1 MAETRDANELLW
13 QASEKGS
20 LQGVKTALK
29 SGADIDFDHA
39 DCEGCSGT
47 ALYVA
52 STVGHV
58 DIVRLL
64 LRKGASLVKR
74 AKTSAAPL
82 HVAAI
87 EGKTEVVD
95 LLVQHGATLDTHDGW
110 QKTPLMVAFSYNRV
124 DTVRRLIE
132 LGARPDLVT
141 DDYIATMLKYLDCDE
156 SLKLIQEA
164 RKSKLLR
171 CCNPKCGKPDYRSAL
186 KLCGGCKLTRYCSRD
201 CQKQHWSVGH
211 KRCCGHDVYTG
222 ERSNALQTFVKH
234 LQDKYLQNTTS
245 KT

>member
-141 DDYIATMLKYLDCDE
+141 DDYIATM
-156 SLKLIQEA
+156 
-164 RKSKLLR
+164 
-171 CCNPKCGKPDYRSAL
+171 SAL